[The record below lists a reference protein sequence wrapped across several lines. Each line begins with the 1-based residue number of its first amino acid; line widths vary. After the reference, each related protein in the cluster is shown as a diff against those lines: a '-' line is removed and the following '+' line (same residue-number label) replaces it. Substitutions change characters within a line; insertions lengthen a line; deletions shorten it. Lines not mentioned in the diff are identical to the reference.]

1 MDKFDLKKYLTEGK
15 ILKENTSESPEYK
28 EGETFLE
35 RYEHSNIVERFSKNL
50 SKEEYDFY
58 VKNGEDAFF
67 DKYPNATG
75 DFVFIDRPIDNST
88 KEDEYKIVV
97 DDNIDENKSTNQIKE
112 NTTKYEPFEKGET
125 FLRRS
130 EIFDGKRDERMDI
143 ETKEQYDYL
152 IENGVE
158 AFLDNYEDESDI
170 DKLFFEPERFAE
182 YEENS
187 RYEYS
192 LGEIGYLIPISENKS
207 TTQLKEYKIK

>member
-1 MDKFDLKKYLTEGK
+1 M
-15 ILKENTSESPEYK
+15 N
-28 EGETFLE
+28 
-35 RYEHSNIVERFSKNL
+35 
-50 SKEEYDFY
+50 
-58 VKNGEDAFF
+58 
-67 DKYPNATG
+67 
-75 DFVFIDRPIDNST
+75 
-88 KEDEYKIVV
+88 
-97 DDNIDENKSTNQIKE
+97 
-112 NTTKYEPFEKGET
+112 

-130 EIFDGKRDERMDI
+130 EIFDGRRDERMDI